1 MAGVSGGRVV
11 TSAASLRPVAG
22 TPDDIE
28 RLLGAFLAANEP
40 APLVVETSGSSGQ
53 AKQVALSARALRASA
68 TATLARLGGAGQWVL
83 TLPAHYV
90 AGLQVLT
97 RSLLSGTTAVRLGD
111 HDDLASAVNAMAS
124 GRRYLAAVPTQLHR
138 WLAHADSVAAL
149 ASLDAVLLGG
159 GAASPE
165 LLTRAQD
172 RGVRVVTT
180 YGMSETSG
188 GCVYDGV
195 ALDGVAVAL
204 GSGGEVRLAGPVL
217 FDGYAG
223 RPDLTAAVLRDG
235 WLRTPD
241 LGRFDAGGRL
251 VVVGRADDVVVSG
264 GVNVALPAVEACLQ
278 TMPGIG
284 AVAVAARPD
293 PEWGASVVA
302 VVAGAG
308 SADGPFSGVPAG
320 AAVSTAVPSLAA
332 VRDFVADEHPRSWAP
347 RELVVVDALPML
359 DSGKVDRQRLAALL
373 DSSDWA
379 TREVSATGRTN
390 PEKAQT

>member
-1 MAGVSGGRVV
+1 MEG
-11 TSAASLRPVAG
+11 
-22 TPDDIE
+22 
-28 RLLGAFLAANEP
+28 LLDAFLAADEP
-40 APLVVETSGSSGQ
+40 APLVVVTSGSSGQ

-68 TATLARLGGAGQWVL
+68 TTTLARLGGAGQWVL
-83 TLPAHYV
+83 ALPAHYV

-97 RSLLSGTTAVRLGD
+97 RSLLAGTIAVRLGD

-138 WLAHADSVAAL
+138 WLAAEGLAAADSVAAL
-149 ASLDAVLLGG
+149 ACLDAVLLGG
-159 GAASPE
+159 GAASPQ
-165 LLTRAQD
+165 LLARARE
-172 RGVRVVTT
+172 RGMRVVTT

-217 FDGYAG
+217 FEGYVG
-223 RPDLTAAVLRDG
+223 QPDLTATVLRDG
-235 WLRTPD
+235 WLHTPD
-241 LGRFDAGGRL
+241 LGRFDADGRL

-264 GVNVALPAVEACLQ
+264 GVNIALPAVEARLQ
-278 TMPGIG
+278 AMPGIG

-293 PEWGASVVA
+293 PEWGATIVA
-302 VVAGAG
+302 VVAGGG
-308 SADGPFSGVPAG
+308 STDRPVGGTAA
-320 AAVSTAVPSLAA
+320 AAVVPSLAA

-359 DSGKVDRQRLAALL
+359 DSGKVDRQRLRTLL
-373 DSSDWA
+373 DSSDSA
-379 TREVSATGRTN
+379 ALGVSSRGRTN
-390 PEKAQT
+390 SGEDA